1 MISEEMIQAINKHLM
16 GDAEEFIEL
25 RERFEGCDSF
35 QPHAAAA
42 LGYLIAKDELDAA
55 KEEEEEE
62 EELDV
67 YDKVVEVI
75 KNNFYPLCGV
85 SPHTATDKIFTLIYE
100 WLKEEITAKGI
111 KEPFLCRVDLQELFS
126 LFVVKKPEA

>member
-1 MISEEMIQAINKHLM
+1 MISEEMIQAVNKHLM

-42 LGYLIAKDELDAA
+42 LGYLIAKDELEAA

-62 EELDV
+62 PDI
-67 YDKVVEVI
+67 YDEAVEVI
-75 KNNFYPLCGV
+75 KKCIHPFGNM
-85 SPHTATDKIFTLIYE
+85 SPHTATDAIFTLIYE
-100 WLKEEITAKGI
+100 WLEDSMEMRG
-111 KEPFLCRVDLQELFS
+111 
-126 LFVVKKPEA
+126 FVSSHVTVKHKIRQMFQPYIINKPEA